1 MRVDDSWYTVMN
13 KNCYRARGAF
23 QALDEQNK
31 GLKNIPTI
39 CFNLL
44 KYRIQDSVVGKA
56 LTTANQPDQDRVTP
70 NYLYHHI
77 LYHTISYIYHHI
89 LYHTISYYIIYIS
102 SHTISYYII
111 LYHIYHTILYL
122 YHHILYHT
130 ILYHHIFVISHAL
143 SPFRP
148 GFRSINIK
156 HK

>member
-31 GLKNIPTI
+31 GLTNIPTI

-70 NYLYHHI
+70 NYQF
-77 LYHTISYIYHHI
+77 
-89 LYHTISYYIIYIS
+89 
-102 SHTISYYII
+102 
-111 LYHIYHTILYL
+111 TIL
-122 YHHILYHT
+122 
-130 ILYHHIFVISHAL
+130 LYHHIFVISHAL